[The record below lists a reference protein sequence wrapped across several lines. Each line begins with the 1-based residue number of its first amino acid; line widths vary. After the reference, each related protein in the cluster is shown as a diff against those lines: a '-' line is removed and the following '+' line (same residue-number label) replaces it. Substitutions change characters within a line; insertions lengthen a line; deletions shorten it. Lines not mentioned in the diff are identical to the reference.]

1 MRREYVM
8 NATVLSFLNFK
19 GGVGKTSTTALTS
32 YSLAKMG
39 YKVLTIDFD
48 PQANLTSLFLK
59 TKSIQTGDEVI
70 TLDTA
75 LMTAINNKEDLN
87 NIVVPIMKS
96 LYLVPNAVDF
106 SMYSRYLDKN
116 IKSER
121 EKVYFFKNY
130 IQPLKD
136 KYDFIFIDVPPTIS
150 LANDTAF
157 NACDQII
164 VVLQTQERSLAGA
177 EVLMDYLQKTLIDD
191 FDSKVDVMGILP
203 VLSKRDASVDE
214 EVLSSA
220 IKEFGEANV
229 FQNKIMLMERI
240 KRMDMTGI
248 TDNQHDVWDKK
259 VHHAFMGVAEEILKR
274 LGDK

>member
-1 MRREYVM
+1 MT
-8 NATVLSFLNFK
+8 ATVLSFLNFK

-32 YSLAKMG
+32 YNLAKMG
-39 YKVLTIDFD
+39 YKVLSIDFD

-70 TLDTA
+70 TINTA
-75 LMTAINNKEDLN
+75 LMTAINNKVDLN
-87 NIVVPIMKS
+87 DIAINIMKN

-130 IQPLKD
+130 IQPLRD

-150 LANDTAF
+150 LSNDTAF

-164 VVLQTQERSLAGA
+164 VVLQTQERSLSGA
-177 EVLMDYLQKTLIDD
+177 EVLIEYLQKTLIDE

-203 VLSKRDASVDE
+203 VLSKRNAAVDE
-214 EVLSSA
+214 EILSSA
-220 IKEFGEANV
+220 IKEFGEENV

-248 TDNQHDVWDKK
+248 TDNPRDLWDKK
-259 VHHAFMGVAEEILKR
+259 VHQSFTGVAEEILKR